1 VHVDASLD
9 EVRAQAAFRQLQPSP
24 GPGDG
29 VVVADRALLD
39 DTENL
44 APGFGAIRHE
54 GTALLL
60 RRDRKGHR
68 IGLAGPGKPPDLAI
82 RANIEIPEQ
91 KISARWSLRRNDDKA
106 LPASHPTACASGAAK

>member
-1 VHVDASLD
+1 VEVDAGLD
-9 EVRAQAAFRQLQPSP
+9 EVRVQAAFRQLQSSP

-54 GTALLL
+54 GTPLLL
-60 RRDRKGHR
+60 RRDRKGLVVFAD
-68 IGLAGPGKPPDLAI
+68 IVLAQPTIPSMPTSRNSLGRRSCKVRKARSERPLAWG
-82 RANIEIPEQ
+82 E
-91 KISARWSLRRNDDKA
+91 
-106 LPASHPTACASGAAK
+106 